1 VSTSRAAGDS
11 ESLARSLQRSRELVV
26 EPSELQRLPA
36 TAMIVSYGTGQ
47 ERRVLLADAN
57 PAIGALPVATL
68 ASLTGPGLARPG
80 RSDPGLIESG
90 RAPTVGVRRPPGAGE
105 RIASAHDG

>member
-36 TAMIVSYGTGQ
+36 TAMIVSYGAGA

-57 PAIGALPVATL
+57 PAIGSLPVATL
-68 ASLTGPGLARPG
+68 ASLAESPGAPAGQAAPLQEADPALARYP
-80 RSDPGLIESG
+80 RES
-90 RAPTVGVRRPPGAGE
+90 
-105 RIASAHDG
+105 